1 MTTTVHPEGSSEN
14 AAAVAVPD
22 TPAVLAARTGET
34 TSQRWFRYVAAATR
48 LSLGWIFLWA
58 FLDKAFALGHETGV
72 DAKTGAIDYFGKA
85 AWIHGGSPTQGF
97 LTFGTKGPLAGFYAD
112 LAGNPVVDW
121 AFMLGLLGIG
131 VALVLGIG
139 MRITAAAGSV
149 MLVMMFAASL
159 PPANNLFMD
168 DHLVYA
174 LVLVMLALTGAG
186 RTFGLG
192 ARWERLQVVRDHPV
206 LK

>member
-1 MTTTVHPEGSSEN
+1 MTTTVHPEGSSAN
-14 AAAVAVPD
+14 AAAVGVPD
-22 TPAVLAARTGET
+22 TPAALTAPAGET

-58 FLDKAFALGHETGV
+58 FLDKTFALGHETGV
-72 DAKTGAIDYFGKA
+72 DAKTGVTDYFGPA

-97 LTFGTKGPLAGFYAD
+97 LNFGTKGPLAGFYAQ

-131 VALVLGIG
+131 LALVLGIG
-139 MRITAAAGSV
+139 MRIAAVAGSL
-149 MLVMMFAASL
+149 MLVMMFLASL
-159 PPANNLFMD
+159 PPANNVFMD

-174 LVLVMLALTGAG
+174 LVLVLLALAGAG

-192 ARWERLQVVRDHPV
+192 TRWESLPVVRDHPV